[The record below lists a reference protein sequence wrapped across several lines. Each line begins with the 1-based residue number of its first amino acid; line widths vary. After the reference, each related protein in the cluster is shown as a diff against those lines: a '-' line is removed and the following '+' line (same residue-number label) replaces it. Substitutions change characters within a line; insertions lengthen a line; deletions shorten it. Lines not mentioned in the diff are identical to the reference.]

1 MALRGEVLAQEIG
14 RINRPP
20 AAQYDGKRKL
30 LLVPLMNI
38 PPTEELEAAAI
49 TEKYWE
55 QVRVQVSA
63 LENTLGGLDH
73 IYHESLA
80 EGGDDGLSQLEMMGH
95 PSHTLVRDKC
105 QAGASLEPTESMD
118 LLLETMDL
126 QRCLMLPLASPE
138 VGNKLSEWFG
148 ETNSKRYDYIAVQI
162 GDTLGENQT
171 GLLFIGERHQVQF
184 PHDVEV
190 FYVSPP
196 ALDEFRRWLQGWLQR
211 QQASPERDIPTN
223 IADADH
229 DGEPDR

>member
-1 MALRGEVLAQEIG
+1 MALRGEVLTQEIG

-38 PPTEELEAAAI
+38 PKTEEPEAAAI

-80 EGGDDGLSQLEMMGH
+80 EGGDDGLSQLEMMGRS
-95 PSHTLVRDKC
+95 SHALVRDKC
-105 QAGASLEPTESMD
+105 QSGASLEATESMD
-118 LLLETMDL
+118 LLLEAMDL
-126 QRCLMLPLASPE
+126 QRCLMLPLASHE

-148 ETNSKRYDYIAVQI
+148 ETNSKRYEYIAGQI

-184 PHDVEV
+184 PQDVEV
-190 FYVSPP
+190 IYVSPP

-211 QQASPERDIPTN
+211 QQASPEGDIPID
-223 IADADH
+223 IADADP
-229 DGEPDR
+229 DPDR